1 MDQINIPDSL
11 NLPWEK
17 HSEMRKQ
24 ESSSDSL
31 DVNAKRNH
39 DLTLYS
45 QTGKAGCSNFTLKN
59 NETSMFQKG
68 LPKIFNSAFMINSQK
83 QMKVNYCH
91 F

>member
-24 ESSSDSL
+24 DSSSDSL

-45 QTGKAGCSNFTLKN
+45 QTGKAGCSNFTLKK
-59 NETSMFQKG
+59 TMKQACSKRVCQKFLT
-68 LPKIFNSAFMINSQK
+68 LPS
-83 QMKVNYCH
+83 
-91 F
+91 